1 MMNLSHFD
9 KIYKIVVSYVEAK
22 LDYNYNMVKTVV
34 PKLIRHETSP
44 KPYIFLSKDF
54 FENKCLCIIIPDRG
68 DISPGVFNKSS
79 LFYESLKK
87 GSVFPYVDL
96 ALKEN
101 FSVLIMNPNYPK
113 DTKNVN
119 CNLDSFDHYA
129 HCECIWNEFI
139 SGKKFETVIIIAH
152 QLASISLIK
161 LVYKFS
167 NNYN

>member
-9 KIYKIVVSYVEAK
+9 KIYKIVVGYVEAK

-54 FENKCLCIIIPDRG
+54 FD
-68 DISPGVFNKSS
+68 NKSS